1 MEQRQADV
9 LIDAARRS
17 TKLHQDQKDY
27 CMISLSRMLFDGHQV
42 DDGSVLWEKAVF
54 ENWLAIIAH

>member
-42 DDGSVLWEKAVF
+42 DDGSVLWKKLF
-54 ENWLAIIAH
+54 LRID